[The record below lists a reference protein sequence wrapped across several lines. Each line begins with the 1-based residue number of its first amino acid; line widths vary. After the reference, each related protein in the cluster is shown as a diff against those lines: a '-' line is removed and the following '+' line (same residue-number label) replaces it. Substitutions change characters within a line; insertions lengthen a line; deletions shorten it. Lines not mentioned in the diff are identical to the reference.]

1 MLDYCNI
8 LSEIFWLWNYLFIGK
23 ELLFRIDFERLKYK
37 ESPSNLSMLPVTGF
51 EPRVLTPR
59 PSWINQAFFTVS
71 FPCNSHIST
80 ALWAEMCVKFIN
92 VVSDGIQTADPSPF
106 NRQISLSPLDLKKFQ
121 RHCLTDWNV
130 QSGKHLVAD
139 KVKSLII
146 SLENIQK
153 VSYIQL
159 FCEYEFFQGS
169 SH

>member
-1 MLDYCNI
+1 
-8 LSEIFWLWNYLFIGK
+8 
-23 ELLFRIDFERLKYK
+23 
-37 ESPSNLSMLPVTGF
+37 
-51 EPRVLTPR
+51 
-59 PSWINQAFFTVS
+59 
-71 FPCNSHIST
+71 
-80 ALWAEMCVKFIN
+80 
-92 VVSDGIQTADPSPF
+92 
-106 NRQISLSPLDLKKFQ
+106 LSPLDLKKFQ